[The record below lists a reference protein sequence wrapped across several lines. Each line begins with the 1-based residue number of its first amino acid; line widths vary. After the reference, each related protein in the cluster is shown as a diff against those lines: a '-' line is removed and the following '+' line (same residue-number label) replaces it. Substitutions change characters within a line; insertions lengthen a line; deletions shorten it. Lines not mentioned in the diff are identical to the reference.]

1 MRQPKNEAIGEVE
14 CPQKG
19 CTKKAKVYRFR
30 QRTAGRSQFAG
41 KLYCDCEAH
50 GRYGADGKQAAQE
63 YILENATI
71 WGSEKSGPENPAQVP
86 ALPAQA
92 AAKPAAPSPTLPA
105 PTRVTSISSEDS
117 GPAPTPDPSPSP
129 AASNPW
135 KTLLG

>member
-19 CTKKAKVYRFR
+19 CTAKAAVFRFR

-41 KLYCDCEAH
+41 KLYCDCPAH

-71 WGSEKSGPENPAQVP
+71 WGSEKSGPELPAQVP
-86 ALPAQA
+86 ALPAPA
-92 AAKPAAPSPTLPA
+92 AAKPAAPNLPA
-105 PTRVTSISSEDS
+105 QVSAEPLPASSATRAKPVRDD
-117 GPAPTPDPSPSP
+117 GPPSRE
-129 AASNPW
+129 NPW

>member
-1 MRQPKNEAIGEVE
+1 MRQPKNEKIGEVE

-19 CTKKAKVYRFR
+19 CTAKAAVFRFR

-41 KLYCDCEAH
+41 KLYCDCPAH

-71 WGSEKSGPENPAQVP
+71 WGSEKKEPANPAPVP
-86 ALPAQA
+86 AEPAHA
-92 AAKPAAPSPTLPA
+92 AAKPAAPIPARDPAPMPSTPLPSVKPVTPTDPA
-105 PTRVTSISSEDS
+105 PTR
-117 GPAPTPDPSPSP
+117 P
-129 AASNPW
+129 NPW